1 MNYRQTL
8 EYLYAQL
15 PMFHRVG
22 AAAYKADLGN
32 TLALCRMTGN
42 PESAFRSVHIAGTN
56 GKGSTSHLLASV
68 LQASGYKTGLYT
80 SPHLSDFRER
90 IRVNGKMIPKSYITR
105 FVSANMQ
112 KFSGIQPS
120 FFEYTA
126 VMAFQFFKDEGVDI
140 AVIETGMGG
149 RLDSTNVITP
159 ELSVITNISFDHKAF
174 LGHTLAA
181 IAAEKAGI
189 IKPGIPVLIGET
201 QEETL
206 EVFTRKAQE
215 QDAAIFFA
223 DQGVQFRWVDRAGG
237 LFEFIGWDGVPLH
250 CPLNGLYQEK
260 NLVTALRALEL
271 LKDAGY
277 DIQDHHIRRGFSEVV
292 KLTGLRG
299 RWETIRKRPRVIC
312 DVGHNEAGIRYITE
326 QLTEETFHHLHWVFG
341 MVSDKESDEIL
352 GLLPGHA
359 SYYFCRPDIPRGL
372 DETELKMRA
381 ERYGLRGMTYPSV
394 KHAYRSALEA
404 AGAHDLILVAGSTFV
419 VAEVI

>member
-1 MNYRQTL
+1 
-8 EYLYAQL
+8 
-15 PMFHRVG
+15 
-22 AAAYKADLGN
+22 
-32 TLALCRMTGN
+32 
-42 PESAFRSVHIAGTN
+42 
-56 GKGSTSHLLASV
+56 
-68 LQASGYKTGLYT
+68 
-80 SPHLSDFRER
+80 
-90 IRVNGKMIPKSYITR
+90 
-105 FVSANMQ
+105 MQ

-201 QEETL
+201 QEEAL

-223 DQGVQFRWVDRAGG
+223 DQGVQFRWVNRSGG
-237 LFEFIGWDGVPLH
+237 IFELLSRDSVPASGNEETTNVYRDSSERDGVPMRRDGVPLH

-341 MVSDKESDEIL
+341 MVSDKEPDDIL